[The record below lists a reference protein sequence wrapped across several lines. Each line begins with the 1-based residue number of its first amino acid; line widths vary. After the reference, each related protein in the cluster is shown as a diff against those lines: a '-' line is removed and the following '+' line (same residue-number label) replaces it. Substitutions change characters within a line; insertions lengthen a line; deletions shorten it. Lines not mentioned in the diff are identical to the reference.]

1 MLCLVNHY
9 ETKIFIIAY
18 ENKKN
23 ITFGNTEIEK
33 QYFQYNKQYTKV
45 SSNEKNYKYFYRL

>member
-18 ENKKN
+18 KNKKD

-45 SSNEKNYKYFYRL
+45 SYNEKNYKYFYRL